1 MCMALRRFSYMYFVT
16 HQDEILLYPAS
27 PASPGNFYCQTPG
40 LQGYHDTNDIM
51 HTGLVLYL
59 AVMRAV
65 LVRTCEG
72 SAHGDVSERT
82 TQGLGV
88 CRV

>member
-1 MCMALRRFSYMYFVT
+1 MLRNSDT
-16 HQDEILLYPAS
+16 TWYPAS
-27 PASPGNFYCQTPG
+27 PASPGKSCCQTPG
-40 LQGYHDTNDIM
+40 LQGSHDTNDNYDIM
-51 HTGLVLYL
+51 HVLVLYL

-72 SAHGDVSERT
+72 SADGDVSKRS

-88 CRV
+88 C